1 MSDPFIVEIWGEP
14 AGIVL
19 REGNAFRFH
28 ATARPFFELDG
39 IQFSTPAKPGSRPP
53 DCRGGPVA
61 APSTIDRRGTAV
73 MTTRQSFLLAFAIA
87 AALMS
92 IIVAVRAQTPAD
104 VVLTDVSY
112 DSTRELPKGLDA
124 ALGKTVAR

>member
-1 MSDPFIVEIWGEP
+1 
-14 AGIVL
+14 
-19 REGNAFRFH
+19 
-28 ATARPFFELDG
+28 
-39 IQFSTPAKPGSRPP
+39 
-53 DCRGGPVA
+53 
-61 APSTIDRRGTAV
+61 